1 MYEEQLEDRYQY
13 QYPPFYRLVRLT
25 LKSRDFS
32 KTNEA
37 AEWLARALENV
48 FDRYVLGP
56 EFPPVARIR
65 NEYYKNILIKIP
77 QKQNL
82 GKTKAM
88 ITRILKSYQAIGAF
102 RSVRVI
108 VNVDPQ

>member
-1 MYEEQLEDRYQY
+1 MYREQLEERYQY
-13 QYPPFYRLVRLT
+13 KYPPYFRLIRLT
-25 LKSRDFS
+25 VKSRDFS
-32 KTNEA
+32 KTNDA
-37 AEWLARALENV
+37 AAWLATALEKV
-48 FDRYVLGP
+48 FERFVLGP

-77 QKQNL
+77 QKQSL

-88 ITRILKSYQAIGAF
+88 VHRILSSFGTIAAF

-108 VNVDPQ
+108 INVDPQ